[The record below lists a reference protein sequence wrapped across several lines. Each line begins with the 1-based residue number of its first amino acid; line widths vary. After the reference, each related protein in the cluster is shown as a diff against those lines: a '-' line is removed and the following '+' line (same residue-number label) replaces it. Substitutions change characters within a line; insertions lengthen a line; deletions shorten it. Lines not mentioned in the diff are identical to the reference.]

1 MKHVVYD
8 CDNTLGVLF
17 SDVDD
22 GLALLNLL
30 GDPPFGGS
38 CFVYGVYLMN
48 LSMMP

>member
-22 GLALLNLL
+22 GLACSTCWGEPETVDLL
-30 GDPPFGGS
+30 GITTT
-38 CFVYGVYLMN
+38 
-48 LSMMP
+48 

>member
-22 GLALLNLL
+22 GLALLTLL
-30 GDPPFGGS
+30 GEPETVDLLGITTT
-38 CFVYGVYLMN
+38 
-48 LSMMP
+48 